1 MSEYTEAAEKFLT
14 DTGTTFTLEFQY
26 AGPYF
31 DGDKTKRDVYRF
43 TLKNARGEY
52 SSTFGDSIRNTERRA
67 FANAIGAGAA
77 YWSKEAARMGF
88 RKEAGRE
95 TISRKSLMEARN
107 YRPSAYGILACLEKY
122 EPDTFDNWAADMG
135 YDERPLSEYPTVL
148 KIWTACVEQ
157 YRGVSLMFSAD
168 EMEQLREIN

>member
-1 MSEYTEAAEKFLT
+1 MSEYTEAAEKFLA
-14 DTGTTFTLEFQY
+14 DTGTAFTIEFQY

-31 DGDKTKRDVYRF
+31 GDDKTKRDVYRF

-88 RKEAGRE
+88 SKEAGSE
-95 TISRKSLMEARN
+95 TISRKSLREAAT
-107 YRPSAYGILACLEKY
+107 YRPTAYDILACLEKY
-122 EPDTFDNWAADMG
+122 EPDTFDGWAADTG
-135 YDERPLSEYPTVL
+135 YNDRPLSEYPNVL

-157 YRGVSLMFSAD
+157 YRGLSRMFSAD
-168 EMEQLREIN
+168 EMEQLREID